1 MPQPLSGNLF
11 DLTTEPVTSE
21 VRRAVER
28 IAANG
33 SAENRGA
40 VFTRLEVVEF
50 VLDLVG
56 YTEDQLLF
64 ERCILEPSFGRGDF
78 LLPIVSRLIASCR
91 RHLGHADVSV
101 EHLSR
106 AIFAVELH
114 SESFRKTKEKVTS
127 VLVREGFSSMD
138 AAMLVGS
145 WLHRGD
151 FLLTPIS
158 RHFEFVAGN
167 PPYVRQELLDQ
178 ALMLKYRQLY
188 RTIYDRADLYVPF
201 IERSLGLL
209 NERGRLGFICSDRW
223 MKNRYGAPLRAFVSA
238 SFNLDVVVDM
248 NETSAF
254 HSDVSVYT
262 AVTVFSRDQKRLTR
276 TAINPPVSRS
286 VLEKLAIEL
295 RDGIH
300 TQSAVLVREILG
312 IVNGEEPWILESSVR
327 TRLLRRLEE
336 EFPSLEEAGC
346 KVGIGVATG
355 ADKVFI
361 GKAFDVESDRL
372 LPLLTG
378 KDIRSGQVEWSGNWL
393 VNPFADAGGLVDLS
407 CYPRL
412 ARYFDYHRGS
422 LSQRHCARK
431 SPDKWYRTIDRVWPE
446 LTRKPKL
453 LIPDIKGAAHIVF
466 DPGHGYPHH
475 NLYYVISDSWDLRA
489 LQAVLLSG
497 ISQLFIDS
505 YSTRIRGGYL
515 RFQAQYLRRIRIP
528 LWNEVSEMLHDE
540 LKTAAEALDIPACNR
555 AVSRLY
561 GLSSVET
568 EALGFIGGS
577 KWD

>member
-1 MPQPLSGNLF
+1 MLQPFTGKLF
-11 DLTTEPVTSE
+11 DLSTELVTDE
-21 VRRAVER
+21 VRRAVGR
-28 IAANG
+28 IAAISSEEG
-33 SAENRGA
+33 RGA
-40 VFTRLEVVEF
+40 VFTKPEVVAF
-50 VLDLVG
+50 ILDLIG
-56 YTEDQLLF
+56 YTEDQALF

-78 LLPIVSRLIASCR
+78 LLSIVSRLIASCR
-91 RHLGHADVSV
+91 RRFGRTVVPV
-101 EHLSR
+101 EQLSR

-114 SESFRKTKEKVTS
+114 SESFAKTKAKLIDF
-127 VLVREGFSSMD
+127 LVSAGFSSTD
-138 AAMLVGS
+138 AEVLACG
-145 WLHRGD
+145 WLHQGD
-151 FLLTPIS
+151 FLLTPIR
-158 RHFEFVAGN
+158 RHFDFVAGN
-167 PPYVRQELLDQ
+167 PPYVRQELLDP
-178 ALMLKYRQLY
+178 ALLLKYRQLY

-223 MKNRYGAPLRAFVSA
+223 MKNRYGAPLREFVSA

-254 HSDVSVYT
+254 HSGVSAYT

-276 TAINPPVSRS
+276 SATNPPVNCS

-327 TRLLRRLEE
+327 TRLLRRLEQTL
-336 EFPSLEEAGC
+336 PTLEESGC

-378 KDIRSGQVEWSGNWL
+378 KDIRSGRVEWSGNWL

-505 YSTRIRGGYL
+505 YSIRIRGGYL

-528 LWNEVSEMLHDE
+528 YWRDVPEPLRDE
-540 LKTAAEALDIPACNR
+540 LSAAAEALDTQACR
-555 AVSRLY
+555 KAVSRLY
-561 GLSSVET
+561 GLNPEET
-568 EALGFIGGS
+568 EVLKISGE
-577 KWD
+577 